1 MPLRSFCALCVFVL
15 STILPQAGH
24 THPHIWI
31 DVVTTF
37 QFEAGKVRALK
48 VRWAFDPFFSAGI
61 IGEFDT
67 DKNGTFD
74 AAETEVLRTGAFE
87 ATLEDSY
94 FTHVKINGKALRLTR
109 VQSYAAMIQQT
120 TLVME
125 FVAYLPEP
133 VDPATDKL
141 TVSVLD
147 NTYYVDVA
155 FDKIDPARFAGEQ
168 GGFCTFKISKD
179 EKNPI
184 YFNSVYPDLLELIC
198 TGG

>member
-1 MPLRSFCALCVFVL
+1 MRLRSFCALCVFVL

-37 QFEAGKVRALK
+37 QFEAGKVTALK
-48 VRWAFDPFFSAGI
+48 VRWAFDAFFSAGI
-61 IGEFDT
+61 ISEFDT
-67 DKNGTFD
+67 DKSGTFD
-74 AAETEVLRTGAFE
+74 AAETAVLRKGAFE
-87 ATLEDSY
+87 ATVEDSY
-94 FTHVKINGKALRLTR
+94 FTHVKSNGKPLRLTR
-109 VQSYAAMIQQT
+109 VESYAALINQT

-125 FVAYLPEP
+125 FVAHLPAP
-133 VDPATDKL
+133 VDPAADKL

-168 GGFCTFKISKD
+168 RGFCAFQISKD
-179 EKNPI
+179 KKNPI
-184 YFNSVYPDLLELIC
+184 YFNSVYPDVLELIC
-198 TGG
+198 TEE

>member
-1 MPLRSFCALCVFVL
+1 MPLRYFVALCALAL
-15 STILPQAGH
+15 SIALPQTSH
-24 THPHIWI
+24 SHPHIWI

-37 QFEAGKVRALK
+37 QFNAGKVTAVK
-48 VRWAFDPFFSAGI
+48 VRWAFDPFFSAAI
-61 IGEFDT
+61 IGEFDL
-67 DKNGTFD
+67 DKSGTFD
-74 AAETEVLRTGAFE
+74 SAETESLRKAAFE
-87 ATLEDSY
+87 ATAEDSY
-94 FTHVKINGKALRLTR
+94 FTHVKINGKPLRLAR

-133 VDPATDKL
+133 VDPAADKL

-168 GGFCTFKISKD
+168 GGFCTFQISKD

-198 TGG
+198 TGE